1 MRVSFKNRPR
11 KALRE
16 NMLFGSFLIGN
27 LEIQAILRLV
37 FVLIENVKKESI
49 AKILV
54 KSRNHEFE
62 GYQSDLSIVNVSFVL
77 AIASSDS
84 HECLRDQKWLKSTFL
99 RGYLQLSP

>member
-1 MRVSFKNRPR
+1 MRVLFKNRPR

-16 NMLFGSFLIGN
+16 NMLFGSFLIRTR
-27 LEIQAILRLV
+27 EIQAILRLV

-77 AIASSDS
+77 AIASAVMSA
-84 HECLRDQKWLKSTFL
+84 
-99 RGYLQLSP
+99 